1 MSTELSSRNAT
12 FIADFRRFFTRGLTV
27 LLPTILTLWLLWMAT
42 VFVYQKIGDPINRGI
57 RAAIVWGIPAV
68 FPEQSL
74 PDWYSVTPE
83 QREAFL
89 ATPQGQSLGEEPSEA
104 RVDTAII
111 RHKLGL
117 LWQDHW
123 YLAGAGLVVAIV
135 LIYLA
140 GVLLGGFLG
149 RKVYGRLEML
159 IAQVPVFKQVYPHVK
174 QLVDL
179 VIGERQVA
187 FQKAVLVEY
196 PRKGVWTVGLVT
208 GKSMASIHEVAG
220 KPCISVFVPSTPAP
234 FTGFTITIPEDE
246 AVELP
251 ISVDGAIRFFI
262 TGGALVPDGQAPAG
276 TIQPGTEPASLESS
290 RGSAES

>member
-1 MSTELSSRNAT
+1 M
-12 FIADFRRFFTRGLTV
+12 ADFRRFFTRGLTV

-57 RAAIVWGIPAV
+57 RTAIVWGIPAV
-68 FPEQSL
+68 LPEKSL
-74 PDWYSVTPE
+74 PEWYSVTPE
-83 QREAFL
+83 QREAYL
-89 ATPQGQSLGEEPSEA
+89 ASPQGQRLGDEPSES
-104 RVDTAII
+104 RVDAAII
-111 RHKLGL
+111 RDKLGV
-117 LWQDHW
+117 LWEDHW
-123 YLAGAGLVVAIV
+123 YLAGAGLVVAII

-149 RKVYGRLEML
+149 RKVYGRIEML

-196 PRKGVWTVGLVT
+196 PRKGIWTVGLVT
-208 GKSMASIHEVAG
+208 GKSMSSIHDAAG
-220 KPCISVFVPSTPAP
+220 KPCISIFIPSTPAP

-251 ISVDGAIRFFI
+251 ISVDSAIRFFI
-262 TGGALVPDGQAPAG
+262 TGGALVPDGQPPAG
-276 TIQPGTEPASLESS
+276 QIPPGADPAAIESS
-290 RGSAES
+290 QESAESKT

>member
-1 MSTELSSRNAT
+1 MSSHNKT
-12 FIADFRRFFTRGLTV
+12 FITDFRRFFTRGLTV

-57 RAAIVWGIPAV
+57 RAVVASVPAV
-68 FPEQSL
+68 VPEKRL
-74 PDWYSVTPE
+74 PKWYRVTPE
-83 QREAFL
+83 QREVFL
-89 ATPQGQSLGEEPSEA
+89 ATPQGQKLGDEPTESRLNA
-104 RVDTAII
+104 AII
-111 RHKLGL
+111 RNKLAL

-123 YLAGAGLVVAIV
+123 YLAGAGLVVAII

-149 RKVYGRLEML
+149 RKVYGRLEIL

-196 PRKGVWTVGLVT
+196 PRKGIWTVGLLT
-208 GKSMASIHEVAG
+208 GKSMSAIHDQAG

-246 AVELP
+246 VVELP

-262 TGGALVPDGQAPAG
+262 TGGALVPDGQIPAESSR
-276 TIQPGTEPASLESS
+276 PGTKPPGLESS
-290 RGSAES
+290 RGSTED

>member
-1 MSTELSSRNAT
+1 MRTELSSHDKT
-12 FIADFRRFFTRGLTV
+12 FTTDFRRFFTRGLTV
-27 LLPTILTLWLLWMAT
+27 LLPTVLTIWLLWMAIA
-42 VFVYQKIGDPINRGI
+42 FVYQKIADPINLGI
-57 RAAIVWGIPAV
+57 RTAIVWGVPAL
-68 FPEQSL
+68 PEKYQPAWSE
-74 PDWYSVTPE
+74 VTPE
-83 QREAFL
+83 QRSTFL
-89 ATPQGQSLGEEPSEA
+89 ATPQGMDLGDEPSDA
-104 RVDTAII
+104 RVNSAII
-111 RHKLGL
+111 RNKLAL

-123 YLAGAGLVVAIV
+123 YLAGAGLAVAII

-149 RKVYGRLEML
+149 RKVYGRLELL

-208 GKSMASIHEVAG
+208 GRSMAAIHEVAG

-246 AVELP
+246 AIELP
-251 ISVDGAIRFFI
+251 ISVDSAIRFFI
-262 TGGALVPDGQAPAG
+262 TGGALVPDGQAPADSNR
-276 TIQPGTEPASLESS
+276 PGAKPPGLESS
-290 RGSAES
+290 RGSTED